1 MKGTDTLQITKIIT
15 DDKMRETRM
24 HGTPDFPFQYYL
36 DDIHK
41 FENHYVEWHWHTEF
55 EFVIVTSGIIDCLI
69 GTERITLSPG
79 DGLFINS
86 KIIHRFESAAGG
98 LMPNILFLPE
108 FLSAST
114 TAIYRENIAPVLQS
128 DLPYCILRQDDS
140 ANTALLE
147 KLFYICRIADTRTP
161 DKLNI
166 LLAVLS
172 LWQDF
177 YCTYTNRFGISGN
190 PKNMLLQSRMRCM
203 MQYIF
208 EHYKEK
214 ITLTDIASAASI
226 SKSEALRCF
235 HIALA
240 TTPINYLV
248 DYRLACAR
256 ELLLTTDDT
265 VTQAALS
272 VGIENISYFVR
283 TFKKKYGV
291 TPKTYQMKNK

>member
-1 MKGTDTLQITKIIT
+1 
-15 DDKMRETRM
+15 
-24 HGTPDFPFQYYL
+24 
-36 DDIHK
+36 
-41 FENHYVEWHWHTEF
+41 
-55 EFVIVTSGIIDCLI
+55 
-69 GTERITLSPG
+69 
-79 DGLFINS
+79 
-86 KIIHRFESAAGG
+86 
-98 LMPNILFLPE
+98 
-108 FLSAST
+108 
-114 TAIYRENIAPVLQS
+114 
-128 DLPYCILRQDDS
+128 
-140 ANTALLE
+140 
-147 KLFYICRIADTRTP
+147 
-161 DKLNI
+161 
-166 LLAVLS
+166 
-172 LWQDF
+172 
-177 YCTYTNRFGISGN
+177 
-190 PKNMLLQSRMRCM
+190 M

-235 HIALA
+235 HIALS